1 MSKGKGV
8 HTRSRAVQYP
18 EMLVI
23 DPTGGLSGDMF
34 LGCLFALGV
43 DHREI
48 ERILSGLPGIE
59 PFRIKVGKVKRRGFS
74 LWRARVQYTADAS
87 PRDLKTILSM
97 IKRSKLEKEV
107 KALASDV
114 FRELGRVEGMIHGV
128 RLEDVHFH
136 EVGAVDSIV
145 DIIGAVLALS
155 KLRFPSLYHRPFRL
169 GSGTVSISH
178 GEIPVPAPATLALLE
193 GRTVMLDTTEGE
205 VVTPTGAAL
214 MRVLAEEMP
223 PSLPFT
229 PRKVVHATGTREG
242 EPGPGMLRVIVAEP
256 HGAGREIVVV
266 RTTIDDMNPELYGH
280 VQDTLFEGGAL
291 EVYLTQ
297 VIMKKG
303 RPGVLITVLCDQ
315 ADRRRITDLL
325 FRETTTLG
333 VRIGSEGREE
343 LERWTDTVDTSFG
356 AVEVKFSRLPGG
368 EVKYA
373 PEYESCRRLARA
385 GGIPAADVFRA
396 AQVAARGLVPDSG
409 RTGTQVRRRGR
420 RRGRM

>member
-8 HTRSRAVQYP
+8 RTRSRAVQYP
-18 EMLVI
+18 EMLIV
-23 DPTGGLSGDMF
+23 DPTSGLSGDMF

-43 DHREI
+43 DHREV
-48 ERILSGLPGIE
+48 ERILSGIPGIE

-74 LWRARVQYTADAS
+74 LWRARVQCAS
-87 PRDLKTILSM
+87 GVAPRDLKTILST
-97 IKRSKLEKEV
+97 IKRSKLENKV
-107 KALASDV
+107 KALATDV
-114 FRELGRVEGMIHGV
+114 FRELGRVEGVIHGV
-128 RLEDVHFH
+128 CPEDVHFH

-155 KLRFPSLYHRPFRL
+155 KLRFPRLFHRPFRL

-214 MRVLAEEMP
+214 MRVLAEELP
-223 PSLPFT
+223 SSLPFT
-229 PRKVVHATGTREG
+229 PLRVVHATGTRES
-242 EPGPGMLRVIVAEP
+242 EPGPGILRVIAAGP
-256 HGAGREIVVV
+256 RGAGREIVVI

-291 EVYLTQ
+291 DVYLTQ

-315 ADRRRITDLL
+315 ADRRRIVDQL

-343 LERWTDTVDTSFG
+343 LERWTDTVDTPFG
-356 AVEVKFSRLPGG
+356 TVEVKFGRLPGG

-373 PEYESCRRLARA
+373 PEYESCRRIAA
-385 GGIPAADVFRA
+385 TEGVPAAEVFRA
-396 AQVAARGLVPDSG
+396 AQDAARDIVQDSG
-409 RTGTQVRRRGR
+409 RTGTQVRRKGQKRGR
-420 RRGRM
+420 T